1 MIKEEKNAA
10 CVMKSLF
17 KKIPLSPLFFPG
29 LSLEVVHGHTCVR
42 VCAQGRSV
50 SVTAGGLES
59 WLLRPYLPIH

>member
-10 CVMKSLF
+10 CVMKSLL
-17 KKIPLSPLFFPG
+17 KKNTTFFPG

-50 SVTAGGLES
+50 SVTAGGLGS